1 MSKDPT
7 AQQIEAEALYRDL
20 GMTDAEYRR
29 ATELLGRR
37 PNWVELGLFS
47 VMWSEHCSYKSSRRV
62 LRRFPTE
69 GPQVLQG
76 PGENA
81 GVVDIGDGLAVAFK
95 MESHNHP
102 SAIEPYQG
110 AATGVGGIIRDI
122 FTMGARPIA
131 LLDSLR
137 FGPPD
142 DPRQRYLLREVVAGI
157 AGYGNAIGIPTV
169 GGEVKFAES
178 YRENPL
184 VNAMCVGLMR
194 HEDLARGTASGVGNP
209 VMVVGAN
216 TGRDGIHGATFASA
230 EDPLEKERS
239 AVQVGDPFM
248 EKLLVEACLELIATG
263 GVVGIQDMGAAG
275 LTSSS
280 AEMASRAG
288 SGLDIDVA
296 LVPRRETGM
305 TPYEVMLSESQER
318 MLVVMERG
326 KEGVAEQI
334 FRKWGLEA
342 TVIGR
347 VTDDGM
353 LRIREEGR
361 VVAEVPVPALVDEA
375 PMYVRPAR
383 EPEELAGLR
392 AWRWED
398 VPRPERLD
406 EVLLAL
412 VGSPDL
418 ADKEWVWRQYDHM
431 VQASTAVRPGAD
443 AAVIWIRG
451 TRKGVA
457 LCTDGQGR
465 YVRLNPLVGGMHA
478 VAEAARNLVCVGARP
493 LAITD
498 CLNFGN
504 PEKPEVFY
512 QFEQAV
518 EGMSQAC
525 EVLKTPVVS
534 GNVSFY
540 NESKG
545 VDIDPTP
552 VVGAVGLVE
561 DIDQICTP
569 AWRAG
574 LTVVL
579 LGPGAPAPGMEGA
592 WLGGSE
598 YLLRVHRRL
607 AGDAPPLDLEMERRV
622 QHVCLEAIRQGLA
635 AAAHDVSEGGLAVAL
650 AEMAMAGGVGAEID
664 LGSLSGGPAAKA
676 EAKTP
681 GAGGEQV
688 AGSDSQGETRPP
700 VRADV
705 LLFGEAGSRIVL
717 GVEPEK
723 VEAVK
728 ALAAGAGVP
737 LAVLGTTG
745 GDRLA
750 IRVADGAGE
759 ERVDVAVA
767 RLSEVWKGAIPWAL
781 AENRGAASSV

>member
-1 MSKDPT
+1 MYNEPT
-7 AQQIEAEALYRDL
+7 ADQIEQQALYREV
-20 GMTDAEYRR
+20 GMTDEEYRR
-29 ATELLGRR
+29 AVQLLGRR

-69 GPQVLQG
+69 GPHVLQG

-81 GVVDIGDGLAVAFK
+81 GVVDIGDGWAVAFK

-110 AATGVGGIIRDI
+110 AATGVGGIIRDV

-142 DPRQRYLLREVVAGI
+142 DARQRYLLREVVAGI
-157 AGYGNAIGIPTV
+157 AGYGNAVGIPTV

-178 YRENPL
+178 YRNNPL

-194 HEDLARGTASGVGNP
+194 HEDLARGTARGVGNP
-209 VMVVGAN
+209 VMVVGAR

-248 EKLLVEACLELIATG
+248 EKLLLEACLELIATG
-263 GVVGIQDMGAAG
+263 AVVGIQDMGAAG
-275 LTSSS
+275 LTSSG

-326 KEGVAEQI
+326 KEQIAEEI
-334 FRKWGLEA
+334 FKKWGLEA
-342 TVIGR
+342 AVIGR

-353 LRIREEGR
+353 LRVRDGGR
-361 VVAEVPVPALVDEA
+361 VVAEVPVKALVDEA
-375 PMYVRPAR
+375 PVYDRPAR
-383 EPEELAGLR
+383 EPEELAAFR
-392 AWRWED
+392 AWRWEET
-398 VPRPERLD
+398 PLPERLD
-406 EVLLAL
+406 EALLTL
-412 VGSPDL
+412 LGSPDL
-418 ADKEWVWRQYDHM
+418 ADKEWIWRQYDHM

-443 AAVIWIRG
+443 AAVVWIRG

-465 YVRLNPLVGGMHA
+465 YVRLNPLAGGMHA

-518 EGMSQAC
+518 EGMSRAC
-525 EVLKTPVVS
+525 EALGTPVVS

-552 VVGAVGLVE
+552 IVGAVGVVD
-561 DIDQICTP
+561 DIERTCTP
-569 AWRAG
+569 GWKPG

-579 LGPGAPAPGMEGA
+579 LGPAAPAPGEQGA

-598 YLLRVHRRL
+598 YLLRVHGRL
-607 AGDAPPLDLEMERRV
+607 AGDAPPLDLDLERRV
-622 QHVCLEAIRQGLA
+622 QEVCLEAIRRGLA
-635 AAAHDVSEGGLAVAL
+635 SAAHDVSEGGLAVTL
-650 AEMAMAGGVGAEID
+650 AEMAIAGSVGATVD
-664 LGSLSGGPAAKA
+664 LGAPAD
-676 EAKTP
+676 
-681 GAGGEQV
+681 GV
-688 AGSDSQGETRPP
+688 RP
-700 VRADV
+700 DV

-717 GVEPEK
+717 AVAPEHEEELSRLAG
-723 VEAVK
+723 EARVPF
-728 ALAAGAGVP
+728 AAIGK
-737 LAVLGTTG
+737 TG
-745 GDRLA
+745 GTRLVL
-750 IRVADGAGE
+750 RAGRASVDLPV
-759 ERVDVAVA
+759 ER
-767 RLSEVWKGAIPWAL
+767 LTKVWKEAIPWAL
-781 AENRGAASSV
+781 AENGGASSPSI

>member
-1 MSKDPT
+1 MYNEPT
-7 AQQIEAEALYRDL
+7 AEQIEREALYRQV
-20 GMTDAEYRR
+20 GMTEEEYRR
-29 ATELLGRR
+29 AVELLGRR
-37 PNWVELGLFS
+37 PNWLELGLFS

-62 LRRFPTE
+62 LKRFPTE

-81 GVVDIGDGLAVAFK
+81 GVVDIGDGWAVAFK

-110 AATGVGGIIRDI
+110 AATGVGGIIRDV
-122 FTMGARPIA
+122 FTMGARPVA

-142 DPRQRYLLREVVAGI
+142 DDRQRYLMREVVAGI
-157 AGYGNAIGIPTV
+157 AGYGNAVGIPTV
-169 GGEVKFAES
+169 GGEVKFAER
-178 YRENPL
+178 YRNNPL

-194 HEDLARGTASGVGNP
+194 HEDLARGTARGVGNP
-209 VMVVGAN
+209 VLVVGAR

-248 EKLLVEACLELIATG
+248 EKLLLEACLELIATG
-263 GVVGIQDMGAAG
+263 AVVGIQDLGAAG
-275 LTSSS
+275 LTSSG

-288 SGLDIDVA
+288 SGLEIDTA

-326 KEGVAEQI
+326 KESVAGEI

-342 TVIGR
+342 AVIGR

-353 LRIREEGR
+353 LRVLDGGK
-361 VVAEVPVPALVDEA
+361 VVAEVPVKALVDEA
-375 PMYVRPAR
+375 PVYERPAR
-383 EPEELAGLR
+383 EPEELAVFR
-392 AWRWED
+392 SWRWEET
-398 VPRPERLD
+398 PLPERLD
-406 EVLLAL
+406 EALLAL
-412 VGSPDL
+412 LGSPDL

-431 VQASTAVRPGAD
+431 VLASTAVRPGAD
-443 AAVIWIRG
+443 AAVIWLRG

-457 LCTDGQGR
+457 VCTDGPGR
-465 YVRLNPLVGGMHA
+465 YVRLNPLLGGMHA
-478 VAEAARNLVCVGARP
+478 VAEAVRNLVCVGARP

-518 EGMSQAC
+518 EGMSRAC
-525 EVLKTPVVS
+525 EVLGTPVVS

-545 VDIDPTP
+545 VDVDPTP
-552 VVGAVGLVE
+552 IVGAVGVVE
-561 DIDQICTP
+561 DMERVCTP
-569 AWRAG
+569 AW
-574 LTVVL
+574 
-579 LGPGAPAPGMEGA
+579 GPGMIVGLFGPAAPAPEDQGR

-598 YLLRVHRRL
+598 YLLRVHHLL
-607 AGDAPPLDLEMERRV
+607 AGDAPPLDLELERKV
-622 QHVCLEAIRQGLA
+622 QEACLEAIRRGLV

-650 AEMAMAGGVGAEID
+650 AEMAIAGGTGAEAD
-664 LGSLSGGPAAKA
+664 LGAVAA
-676 EAKTP
+676 
-681 GAGGEQV
+681 GV
-688 AGSDSQGETRPP
+688 RP
-700 VRADV
+700 DV
-705 LLFGEAGSRIVL
+705 LWLGEAGSRIVVAL
-717 GVEPEK
+717 RPEH
-723 VEAVK
+723 VEAVRR
-728 ALAAGAGVP
+728 LAEEAGAP
-737 LAVLGTTG
+737 FAVIGRTG
-745 GDRLA
+745 GDRLVLRA
-750 IRVADGAGE
+750 GAVQADLPV
-759 ERVDVAVA
+759 ERL
-767 RLSEVWKGAIPWAL
+767 RTVWKEAIPWAL
-781 AENRGAASSV
+781 SENSRVSSSI